1 VGQQLLVV
9 AMVATDYCI
18 AVACALYP
26 KHYWRMARRG
36 PDGERRTASY
46 VMWAMAA
53 AVLSQLVNFGLKLTI
68 WQFDV
73 DRTLAD
79 AASSYPWALLI
90 FATTAGIAYLADNDG
105 SLGRWQRLLEA
116 ALLAAATVLAAYM
129 TYRWLLSIGNPGA
142 QRPQFVLSVLPTTAM
157 TGFVLGW
164 IVPTWHRHASQW
176 RRSTRGDDSEDRLL
190 ASPA

>member
-1 VGQQLLVV
+1 VARSLCDSGFQERDIAFDNGDSLQHLWSKIAVLMEQLEVWEAEQEFSSFMAGSVDEFKGLVERYQQLSR
-9 AMVATDYCI
+9 
-18 AVACALYP
+18 
-26 KHYWRMARRG
+26 K
-36 PDGERRTASY
+36 
-46 VMWAMAA
+46 AA
-53 AVLSQLVNFGLKLTI
+53 WTFKLLG
-68 WQFDV
+68 DP
-73 DRTLAD
+73 AP
-79 AASSYPWALLI
+79 SS
-90 FATTAGIAYLADNDG
+90 
-105 SLGRWQRLLEA
+105 SS
-116 ALLAAATVLAAYM
+116 VLAAYM